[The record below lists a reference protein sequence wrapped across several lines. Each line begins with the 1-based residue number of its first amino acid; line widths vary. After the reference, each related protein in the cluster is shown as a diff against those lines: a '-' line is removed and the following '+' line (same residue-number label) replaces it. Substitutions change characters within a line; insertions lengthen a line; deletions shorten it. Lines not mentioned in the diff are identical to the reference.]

1 MNQIRIPQWVF
12 RLLVAGIFVL
22 PVTICVL
29 WAVSLLLGNM
39 DDHGG
44 ERALRYVA
52 LAGGI
57 VMVIDLI
64 CLVVAQAVNS
74 LADTEDSE

>member
-1 MNQIRIPQWVF
+1 MSQIRIPQWVF

-22 PVTICVL
+22 PVTICVI
-29 WAVSLLLGNM
+29 WVVSLLLGEM
-39 DDHGG
+39 GDPPG
-44 ERALRYVA
+44 ERALRYIA

-57 VMVIDLI
+57 LVVVDLI

-74 LADTEDSE
+74 LADTDEGE